1 MQSTLAPVPARLGV
15 IPARASPWECSCMER
30 IWVRWQG
37 AGVSLWPCPVCPHWL
52 LWSQTSLG
60 WVQEQRD
67 LECALQSQPPAGIGF
82 PVRPAKGH
90 CSFLSPLTT
99 AGPFTCSWTWKV
111 LGGLCEEEEGVRG
124 RKTSWQRHICPSRD
138 RVLGLAS
145 ASQLSLGSTQLFHV
159 CLQITTVSFFNFFF
173 QCKVANQQS
182 YFGAELLPGGALS
195 VTAGGHVAVPAPAP
209 AGLAWQGEQ
218 RNPGII
224 KNKWSRC
231 LQWDPALWG

>member
-52 LWSQTSLG
+52 LGSQTSPG

-99 AGPFTCSWTWKV
+99 AGPFTCSWTWKGK
-111 LGGLCEEEEGVRG
+111 L
-124 RKTSWQRHICPSRD
+124 
-138 RVLGLAS
+138 
-145 ASQLSLGSTQLFHV
+145 
-159 CLQITTVSFFNFFF
+159 N
-173 QCKVANQQS
+173 
-182 YFGAELLPGGALS
+182 LPGRAVWGRGGSQRKENLLAEAHLPQQGQGPWACICQSAEPGFHTALS
-195 VTAGGHVAVPAPAP
+195 CVSANYNS
-209 AGLAWQGEQ
+209 LFF
-218 RNPGII
+218 
-224 KNKWSRC
+224 
-231 LQWDPALWG
+231 